1 MAGLLK
7 DEFVSEVMTELS
19 WIMRVIDDLCE
30 KTGLETYE
38 STLIKYRVQPEEAH
52 AIEKFFNDITASK
65 PSLNTARRLRR
76 CRGCAC

>member
-52 AIEKFFNDITASK
+52 AIEKFFGSH
-65 PSLNTARRLRR
+65 LR
-76 CRGCAC
+76 CAAVGRDSPDSSGRFL

>member
-38 STLIKYRVQPEEAH
+38 QRS
-52 AIEKFFNDITASK
+52 
-65 PSLNTARRLRR
+65 
-76 CRGCAC
+76 

>member
-30 KTGLETYE
+30 C
-38 STLIKYRVQPEEAH
+38 SCVIK
-52 AIEKFFNDITASK
+52 
-65 PSLNTARRLRR
+65 
-76 CRGCAC
+76 

>member
-30 KTGLETYE
+30 KTGIETYE
-38 STLIKYRVQPEEAH
+38 STLIKYRVQ
-52 AIEKFFNDITASK
+52 T
-65 PSLNTARRLRR
+65 
-76 CRGCAC
+76 

>member
-30 KTGLETYE
+30 KQDLKRTNQR
-38 STLIKYRVQPEEAH
+38 S
-52 AIEKFFNDITASK
+52 
-65 PSLNTARRLRR
+65 
-76 CRGCAC
+76 